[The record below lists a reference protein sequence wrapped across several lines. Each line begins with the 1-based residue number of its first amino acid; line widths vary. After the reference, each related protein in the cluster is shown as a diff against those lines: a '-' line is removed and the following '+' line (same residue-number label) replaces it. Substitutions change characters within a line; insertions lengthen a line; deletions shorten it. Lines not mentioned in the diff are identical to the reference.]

1 MCLICHY
8 VTETVITSNIITGMA
23 GYGVQMPQLG
33 QMQYQHHCCAT
44 ETVAETEVDS
54 SRFLSAILGTS
65 QQQLVVR

>member
-1 MCLICHY
+1 
-8 VTETVITSNIITGMA
+8 MA